1 MTLTTVR
8 GMTTTCGVD
17 GCVAPLDDD
26 DDDDDMHAHDAIEA
40 RRSVKKYDAN
50 HEMTAEEVETLVR
63 LAMMS
68 PTAFNIQHWRIVH
81 VADRA
86 LRQKIRDVAWDQAQV
101 TDASTLFVLCAD
113 VKAWE
118 KQPERYWRLA
128 PEPVR
133 DFMIPAIDAYYR
145 DKESVQRDETMR
157 SMGIAGQTI
166 MIAAKAMG
174 YDTCP
179 MDGFDYDAVGALINL
194 PSDHC
199 VGFMI
204 AVGKALE
211 PARERAGQ
219 LPTSEIL
226 ITDRFD

>member
-1 MTLTTVR
+1 MWR
-8 GMTTTCGVD
+8 RHSS
-17 GCVAPLDDD
+17 PPPS
-26 DDDDDMHAHDAIEA
+26 DDMHAHDAIEA
-40 RRSVKKYDAN
+40 RRSVKKYDAT
-50 HEMTAEEVETLVR
+50 HEMTAEEVDALVR

-68 PTAFNIQHWRIVH
+68 PTAFNIQHWRIVR

-86 LRQKIRDVAWDQAQV
+86 LRQKIRAVAWDQAQV

-118 KQPERYWRLA
+118 KHPERYWRLA

-133 DFMIPAIDAYYR
+133 DFMIPAIDSYYR
-145 DKESVQRDETMR
+145 DKDVVQRDECMR

-179 MDGFDYDAVGALINL
+179 MDGFDYAAVAELINL